1 MRIQWYGDRLE
12 HKQDRKSSIA
22 QNKERLSNEKPHT
35 QQQVHISQSEWV
47 IHIRTLIFYF

>member
-22 QNKERLSNEKPHT
+22 QNKERLSNEKPHNNKY
-35 QQQVHISQSEWV
+35 
-47 IHIRTLIFYF
+47 TLVSPNG